1 MLYSPALNAQC
12 CPVDT
17 STKAANVK
25 KANTRLDTSICTENV
40 TEQFQTWKQ
49 NRSKNVMFK
58 SALNDMH
65 RVEIALFFT
74 ASRNAHMTLHLSA
87 GEQLSKLFF
96 FMDRSKYKRLYPRYI
111 SDMHEPRTTYHDT
124 WNELVGE
131 SNANDTGQNMYEDYV
146 TEGINGNI

>member
-1 MLYSPALNAQC
+1 MLYSPALNAQS

-17 STKAANVK
+17 SAKAANVK

-65 RVEIALFFT
+65 RVDIALFFT
-74 ASRNAHMTLHLSA
+74 ASRNAHMTLHRSA
-87 GEQLSKLFF
+87 GEQLSKLLFS
-96 FMDRSKYKRLYPRYI
+96 MDRIKYKRL
-111 SDMHEPRTTYHDT
+111 
-124 WNELVGE
+124 
-131 SNANDTGQNMYEDYV
+131 
-146 TEGINGNI
+146 